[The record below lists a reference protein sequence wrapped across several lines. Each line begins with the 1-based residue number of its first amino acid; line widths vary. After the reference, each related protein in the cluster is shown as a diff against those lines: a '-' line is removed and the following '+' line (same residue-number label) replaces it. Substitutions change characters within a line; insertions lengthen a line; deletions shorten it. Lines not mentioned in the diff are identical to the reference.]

1 MRSAQRMIEF
11 QPSAAPRVRSLTV
24 EIVRTTEGL
33 LGLRDEWTAL
43 EQSAQ
48 VQLPFR
54 TFAWNV
60 AWWNTLREDKLAVR
74 DSLELRTVRDA
85 QTGRLVGIAPLLLTT
100 MPGRGPL
107 RARELQFFGA
117 DPNITEVRGVVC
129 ATQDEPEVLQALRR
143 ELLSR
148 PDEWDWIAWEGL
160 SATED
165 APPPD
170 GLHWRGETPNYM
182 LRLGTSWDAL
192 RSRGSRNLKES
203 LRKCYNSLKRDS
215 LNHELRVA
223 STWAEVQ
230 PALEL
235 FFQLHSARANE
246 HHLDVFQASRS
257 RAFLREV
264 AYSFCQRGQMRA
276 FVLHVGQDKVAIRL
290 GFAIGGS
297 LYLYYSG
304 FDPAYAKYSVM
315 TTCLAE
321 SIQYAIDQGFAWVD
335 LSTGTDVSK
344 TRWRPESVL
353 YRSAEQVSPRLRS
366 QIVHDGY
373 GLARRAVE
381 AARLGP
387 VARKLLGRR

>member
-1 MRSAQRMIEF
+1 MIDF
-11 QPSAAPRVRSLTV
+11 QPSAESGARSLTV
-24 EIVRTTEGL
+24 DTVRTTEGL
-33 LGLRDEWTAL
+33 LGLRNEWMAL
-43 EQSAQ
+43 EERAQ

-54 TFAWNV
+54 TFAWNA

-85 QTGRLVGIAPLLLTT
+85 FTGKLIGIAPLLLST
-100 MPGRGPL
+100 MPSRGPL

-129 ATQDEPEVLQALRR
+129 AAADETEVLAALRR
-143 ELLSR
+143 DLLQHA
-148 PDEWDWIAWEGL
+148 EAWDWIAWEGI
-160 SATED
+160 SATEGED
-165 APPPD
+165 PPE

-182 LRLGTSWDAL
+182 LRLGTSWNVL
-192 RSRGSRNLKES
+192 RSRASRNLKES

-215 LNHELRVA
+215 LSYELRTA
-223 STWAEVQ
+223 STWAEIE
-230 PALEL
+230 PELTL
-235 FFQLHSARANE
+235 FFRLHAARATAQSQ
-246 HHLDVFQASRS
+246 HADVFQAAKS

-264 AYSFCQRGQMRA
+264 AYSFAQRGQMRV

-290 GFAIGGS
+290 GFALGGS

-304 FDPAYAKYSVM
+304 FDPAFSRYSVM

-321 SIQYAIDQGFAWVD
+321 TIQYAIDQGFSWVD

-344 TRWRPESVL
+344 TRWRPERVL
-353 YRSAEQVSPRLRS
+353 YRSAEQVSPNLRS
-366 QIVHDGY
+366 QMVHDGY

-381 AARLGP
+381 ASRLGP
-387 VARKLLGRR
+387 VARRLLGRR

>member
-1 MRSAQRMIEF
+1 MIEL
-11 QPSAAPRVRSLTV
+11 QPSAGPRVRSLIV
-24 EIVRTTEGL
+24 DIVRTTEGL

-43 EQSAQ
+43 EISAQ

-54 TFAWNV
+54 TFAWNA

-85 QTGRLVGIAPLLLTT
+85 QTGRLVGVAPLLLTT
-100 MPGRGPL
+100 MPSRGPL

-129 ATQDEPEVLQALRR
+129 ATQDEAEVLQALRR
-143 ELLSR
+143 DLLAR

-160 SATED
+160 SSSEE

-182 LRLGTSWDAL
+182 LRLGTTWDAL

-215 LNHELRVA
+215 LSYELRTAV
-223 STWAEVQ
+223 TWAEIE
-230 PALEL
+230 PELEL
-235 FFQLHSARANE
+235 FFKLHTARATLQTQ
-246 HHLDVFQASRS
+246 HADVFLAAKS

-264 AYSFCQRGQMRA
+264 AYSFCQRGQMRV

-304 FDPAYAKYSVM
+304 FDPAFARYSVM

-321 SIQYAIDQGFAWVD
+321 SIQYAIEQGFAWVD

-344 TRWRPESVL
+344 TRWRPERIL

-366 QIVHDGY
+366 QVVHDGY
-373 GLARRAVE
+373 GLARRAME

-387 VARKLLGRR
+387 VARRLLGRR